1 MDRIYLTDLPR
12 VLREQGI
19 KISYHKLWR
28 LAIEGDIPTHRD
40 GKRMFIDAADLP
52 KVADLLDPHICL

>member
-28 LAIEGDIPTHRD
+28 LAIEGEVPTQRD
-40 GKRMFIDAADLP
+40 GKRMFIDAAVLP
-52 KVADLLDPHICL
+52 NVTQTLSGK